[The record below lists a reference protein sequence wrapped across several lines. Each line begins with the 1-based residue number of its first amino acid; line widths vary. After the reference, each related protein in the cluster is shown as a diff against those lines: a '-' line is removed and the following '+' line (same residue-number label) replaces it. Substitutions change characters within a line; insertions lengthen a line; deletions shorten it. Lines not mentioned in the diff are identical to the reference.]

1 MALEYIKRFIEYKL
15 LKIFPKLFYI
25 LILFRINKKGVQ
37 NMNVHSTVRKLF
49 CDKALWLMPFLSKS
63 FRNGSFGS
71 GTHFLV
77 YGYYQSNVKR
87 I

>member
-25 LILFRINKKGVQ
+25 LMLFRINEKGVQ
-37 NMNVHSTVRKLF
+37 NMNVHSTVRNLV
-49 CDKALWLMPFLSKS
+49 CDKVLWLMPSLSKS
-63 FRNGSFGS
+63 FRNDSFGS
-71 GTHFLV
+71 GTHFLDD
-77 YGYYQSNVKR
+77 GYYQSNFKR